1 MSRPL
6 IVCLCGSTRFIDA
19 FRAAN
24 LRETLAGKIVLSI
37 GCDTK
42 SDTDLIALGELT
54 EEAKARLDELH
65 KRKIDLADEVL
76 ILNVGGYVG
85 KSTLSEIIYADR
97 LSKPLRWLEPMQC
110 PCCKGRG
117 GFDDAEDSHECALC
131 HGACVVGRT
140 MPWKC
145 LSCRATFNGPTDRKS
160 DPCPHCG
167 STETIDINIDI
178 TKAIPLTKPP
188 THGNN

>member
-1 MSRPL
+1 MKSERPT

-24 LRETLAGKIVLSI
+24 LRETIAGKIVLSI

-42 SDTDLIALGELT
+42 SDTDLLALGELT
-54 EEAKARLDELH
+54 EEAKAALDELH

-76 ILNVGGYVG
+76 ILNVGGYIG

-97 LSKPLRWLEPMQC
+97 LKKPLRWLEAMQC

-117 GFDDAEDSHECALC
+117 GFDSAEDSHECALC
-131 HGACVVGRT
+131 HGAAPPHLRIVCTYHTCNINAIGVEPGDSTWNERYFSLREEADILLFTQSESGSVV
-140 MPWKC
+140 
-145 LSCRATFNGPTDRKS
+145 S
-160 DPCPHCG
+160 
-167 STETIDINIDI
+167 
-178 TKAIPLTKPP
+178 
-188 THGNN
+188 

>member
-1 MSRPL
+1 MKTERPT

-19 FRAAN
+19 FRSAN
-24 LRETLAGKIVLSI
+24 LRETIAGKIVLSI

-54 EEAKARLDELH
+54 EEAKAALDELH

-97 LSKPLRWLEPMQC
+97 LKKPLRWLEAMQC

-117 GFDDAEDSHECALC
+117 GFDSAEDSHECALC
-131 HGACVVGRT
+131 HGACGVGNDPT
-140 MPWKC
+140 
-145 LSCRATFNGPTDRKS
+145 LATRGLETRPENHAADGQPSGLPAVYGSASSLQSPETPT
-160 DPCPHCG
+160 
-167 STETIDINIDI
+167 N
-178 TKAIPLTKPP
+178 
-188 THGNN
+188 